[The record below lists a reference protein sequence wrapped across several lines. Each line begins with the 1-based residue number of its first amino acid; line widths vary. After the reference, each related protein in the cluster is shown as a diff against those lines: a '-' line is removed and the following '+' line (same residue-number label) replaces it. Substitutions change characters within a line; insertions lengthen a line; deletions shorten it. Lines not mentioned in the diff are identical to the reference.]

1 MDAAFSRCYSLH
13 GLDLIVQCEDKALA
27 DVSDLLFTFLPFE
40 KSERSDTHFHISIKF
55 AFSEKPAPIP
65 RDSLKPYIVND
76 ISIFDTKK
84 SVDITDGYSTFRIE
98 PWAGLGI
105 VSIHPSFKKKT
116 LASKYNFFLLGLTY
130 LFSYQGLFDFHGA
143 ALDNHEIGYVLLGES
158 NSGKSSMAL
167 SLVHQGWRY
176 ASDDSLLLKCKGNGV
191 EVLSFRKNFYIDPE
205 VASKYPEINS
215 LFSNE
220 NDMVGCKR
228 FLDLDQIYPNQF
240 QPSIVPKVL
249 IFSKITPDK
258 KSTLQSVT
266 KGQALS
272 NLLKQSISIFF
283 NRQVVNEHLNVL
295 KRLVHQT
302 DCYQLLAGR
311 DLYNEPGEILKILP
325 CNHYVEMQILE
336 KIDQDLMEG

>member
-13 GLDLIVQCEDKALA
+13 GLDLIVQCEEKALA
-27 DVSDLLFTFLPFE
+27 DESELLFTFLPFE

-158 NSGKSSMAL
+158 NSGKSSIAL

-191 EVLSFRKNFYIDPE
+191 EVLSFRKKFYLDPILLRH
-205 VASKYPEINS
+205 YPEMTPYLEKPTGVKN
-215 LFSNE
+215 
-220 NDMVGCKR
+220 VKR
-228 FLDLDQIYPNQF
+228 FLDVESLYPGRFREKACPQ
-240 QPSIVPKVL
+240 VL
-249 IFSKITPDK
+249 IHTSIHA
-258 KSTLQSVT
+258 QSQSLLIPMDQT
-266 KGQALS
+266 AALIQLVKQS
-272 NLLKQSISIFF
+272 ASLYLNQKAAKQHMEALKQ
-283 NRQVVNEHLNVL
+283 
-295 KRLVHQT
+295 LVGQT
-302 DCYQLLAGR
+302 DSYQLLAGS
-311 DLYNEPGEILKILP
+311 DLYNQP
-325 CNHYVEMQILE
+325 E
-336 KIDQDLMEG
+336 KITTILTGTGAFGIHGKAPPVVSANR